1 MAGPFEGLTV
11 VDFGRYIAVPYAAA
25 LLADM
30 GANVIRIEKKDG
42 SEDRQLVPLSR
53 DADGNPQE
61 GALFMQMNRNKKSI
75 TLDPAHPDGREV
87 VKRLIKSADVVMA
100 NLPGETLKS
109 LGLDYD
115 SVSAVNPR
123 AIVAVATAYGLEGP
137 YANRVGFDGVAQAMS
152 GSAWFSGG
160 PGQPVRAAVAWV
172 DFGSASLIAFGV
184 AAALR
189 AREQTGKGQLVE
201 GALLRTALTY
211 FSTTLIEEDKL
222 KIGREPTWN
231 LGQTS
236 GPGDI
241 LKTKDGWVVVAVNGN
256 PLFRRVAKL
265 VGRPDWLEDPRF
277 ATDIARG
284 DNNHLLSEALN
295 AWCATRTTEEAVKAF
310 EGARVPCSPVY
321 RPRQALDD
329 PHVQAGGF
337 FVDVDYPTSGKVK
350 VAATPVKLHGTPGT
364 VRNRPPTLGEHT
376 DEVLTGLGYSK
387 AEIAALREKGAI

>member
-1 MAGPFEGLTV
+1 MAGPFEGLRV

-30 GANVIRIEKKDG
+30 GAEVIRIEKKDG
-42 SEDRQLVPLSR
+42 SEDRTLVPLAR
-53 DADGNPQE
+53 NEDGTPRE
-61 GALFMQMNRNKKSI
+61 GALFMQMNRNKRSI

-100 NLPGETLKS
+100 NLPVETLKS

-115 SVSAVNPR
+115 SVAAINPR
-123 AIVAVATAYGLEGP
+123 AIVAVATAYGIEGP
-137 YANRVGFDGVAQAMS
+137 YSNRVGFDGVAQAMS

-172 DFGSASLIAFGV
+172 DFGSASLIAFGI

-211 FSTTLIEEDKL
+211 FSTVLIEEEKL
-222 KIGREPTWN
+222 EINREPTWN
-231 LGQTS
+231 LAQTS
-236 GPGDI
+236 GPSDI
-241 LKTKDGWVVVAVNGN
+241 LKTKDGHIVVAVNGN

-265 VGRPDWLEDPRF
+265 VGKPEWLEDPRF
-277 ATDIARG
+277 ANDIVRG
-284 DNNHLLSEALN
+284 DNNAALSETLN
-295 AWCATRTTEEAVKAF
+295 AWLADKTTDEAVKAF

-321 RPRQALDD
+321 RPRQALND
-329 PHVQAGGF
+329 PHVKAGGF
-337 FVDVDYPTSGKVK
+337 FVDVDYPGVGKTM
-350 VAATPVKLHGTPGT
+350 VAATPVKLHDTPGT
-364 VRNRPPTLGEHT
+364 VRTRPPLLGEHT
-376 DEVLTGLGYSK
+376 DEVLTGLGYSA
-387 AEIAALREKGAI
+387 AEIAKLREKGAI